1 MDVDYE
7 LKTLKD
13 NLYDYFKRT
22 YGKLTT
28 QTTIIISPSSEEKSP
43 KIRYISKPIRCK
55 YKKNRLK
62 PSTTM
67 KKFVKM
73 FEAIVKNTSEKDDVI
88 KHNFDKASWKRPLV
102 HQF

>member
-22 YGKLTT
+22 YGTT
-28 QTTIIISPSSEEKSP
+28 QTTIILSPSSEEKSP

-88 KHNFDKASWKRPLV
+88 KHNFDKAS
-102 HQF
+102 

>member
-1 MDVDYE
+1 MIISNE
-7 LKTLKD
+7 LMVQ
-13 NLYDYFKRT
+13 
-22 YGKLTT
+22 LTT

-88 KHNFDKASWKRPLV
+88 KHNFDKARWKRPLV